1 MAVDNRK
8 ADGNDPKGGEAAT
21 VGRVFEP
28 LRALIATRREPWRAD
43 SAETARARLA
53 RDRMDTVSE
62 RERETRVWQLSM

>member
-8 ADGNDPKGGEAAT
+8 ADGNDPKGGEAVT

-43 SAETARARLA
+43 SEETARTRLA
-53 RDRMDTVSE
+53 RDRMEAGSK
-62 RERETRVWQLSM
+62 RERRLAYGS

>member
-8 ADGNDPKGGEAAT
+8 ADGNDPKGGEAVT

-43 SAETARARLA
+43 SEETAR
-53 RDRMDTVSE
+53 T
-62 RERETRVWQLSM
+62 